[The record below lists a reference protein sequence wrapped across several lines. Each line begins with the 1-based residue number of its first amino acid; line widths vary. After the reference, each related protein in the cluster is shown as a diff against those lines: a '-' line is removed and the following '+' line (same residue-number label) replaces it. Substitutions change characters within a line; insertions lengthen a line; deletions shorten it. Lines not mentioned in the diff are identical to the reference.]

1 MRKILFLFT
10 LINCAF
16 LFSQNLQWHF
26 ETRTTTNTT
35 KHFVQYSTTDSQG
48 NIFIGGNYG
57 TPFSI
62 GVSNISFGSISL
74 NTNST
79 EMGRAVVAKLDKN
92 KNVLW
97 VKEIKSDYVSYVTS
111 LAVDK
116 MDNLIISGAADG
128 NNLKLNP
135 NTNDIFSQ
143 NNYEGVGFI
152 TKWNNNGSFIFGN
165 VYRYGSSFT
174 STIDENN
181 DIVTLGRYAN
191 YNGSFTDF
199 DPDPN
204 VVHPLPAPNGSFLM
218 KNTSNGALSWAIPI
232 HTAELNCVKV
242 NKNNEIV
249 VLGNYNGTLIVNS
262 SQYFPA
268 NIPQA
273 TNRFFLA
280 KFSSAGSTQWL
291 QHLAHGPSMN
301 AVSNSKIAIDNDNN
315 IYTASTF
322 YQPQTF
328 SFTNASVN
336 LPAGGRNVIYK
347 INNNGQH
354 VWNSVIKADDGYD
367 FLTIGLNTDNTINF
381 FVKYSDEIFKV
392 INGNDGSEETVK
404 RLDLFQNYIGYGSH
418 SSRAYYLKFR
428 NDGKLIY
435 NKSDFSTYSLSQ
447 NIDYEG
453 NIINAGNFDSFQDFN
468 PDPDVKEIVAYQ
480 GYQNSFVQ
488 KFGKCYNGTPDGDKT
503 QTFCSL
509 TNPTIQD
516 LYPKTSYTT
525 WYNSPISTTPL
536 AGNTPLQNNATYY
549 ASVQDE
555 SCPFNSKRLA
565 VNVIIKTSPPQLI
578 VNDFYFCSNVSQ
590 MTFNQLNINSNQNIH
605 FYDINGNL
613 LSNYAYIISGTTY
626 FVAQYNNG
634 CESEKTPFKVFSIQG
649 TTPTANTNQSFCFI
663 NQPKISDIQISGQN
677 IKWYD
682 AANTILPATTPLL
695 NGQTYYASQTINGCE
710 SNKIAIQVTVN
721 NTPKPTG
728 NAAQDFCASAN
739 PTLANLVVNGTSLV
753 FYNTAGNVL
762 PITTPLVH
770 GQTYFVTQT
779 LNGCESEKLAIAI
792 TLSTNNVPAQDVT
805 DTFCNSTT
813 ANTMTVNLHFY
824 EDDIINNPNNY
835 IFTYTD
841 NTGNIITNPSG
852 YVLNIGTTIIHV
864 KVATADGCFII
875 VRLNITLNPKPQIKL
890 PESIEFCNGK
900 TVTLDAGSGFTSYL
914 WNTGATTQTITVS
927 TPGIYS
933 VKVTNNFGCED
944 TDIIEVKYSI
954 LAEIVSV
961 NINNSTATVILS
973 TAGNYEYSL
982 DNFIWQ
988 DSNVFNNLTIGEYKV
1003 YVRTKGGCIIGEKNF
1018 SIFNIPNAITPNG
1031 DGRNDKWKIVGLENY
1046 PGTEINLYD
1055 RRGLPVFKE
1064 IISKKPL
1071 EWDGKLNGTPLPTGN
1086 YWYTIKVSDGR
1097 IYTGWLLIKNRD

>member
-218 KNTSNGALSWAIPI
+218 KNTLNGALSWAIPI

-249 VLGNYNGTLIVNS
+249 VLGNYNGTLIINS

-273 TNRFFLA
+273 TNRFFIA

-367 FLTIGLNTDNTINF
+367 FLTIGLNTDNTLNF

-404 RLDLFQNYIGYGSH
+404 RLDLFQNY
-418 SSRAYYLKFR
+418 
-428 NDGKLIY
+428 
-435 NKSDFSTYSLSQ
+435 
-447 NIDYEG
+447 
-453 NIINAGNFDSFQDFN
+453 
-468 PDPDVKEIVAYQ
+468 
-480 GYQNSFVQ
+480 
-488 KFGKCYNGTPDGDKT
+488 
-503 QTFCSL
+503 
-509 TNPTIQD
+509 
-516 LYPKTSYTT
+516 
-525 WYNSPISTTPL
+525 
-536 AGNTPLQNNATYY
+536 
-549 ASVQDE
+549 
-555 SCPFNSKRLA
+555 
-565 VNVIIKTSPPQLI
+565 
-578 VNDFYFCSNVSQ
+578 
-590 MTFNQLNINSNQNIH
+590 
-605 FYDINGNL
+605 
-613 LSNYAYIISGTTY
+613 
-626 FVAQYNNG
+626 
-634 CESEKTPFKVFSIQG
+634 
-649 TTPTANTNQSFCFI
+649 
-663 NQPKISDIQISGQN
+663 
-677 IKWYD
+677 
-682 AANTILPATTPLL
+682 
-695 NGQTYYASQTINGCE
+695 
-710 SNKIAIQVTVN
+710 
-721 NTPKPTG
+721 
-728 NAAQDFCASAN
+728 
-739 PTLANLVVNGTSLV
+739 
-753 FYNTAGNVL
+753 
-762 PITTPLVH
+762 
-770 GQTYFVTQT
+770 
-779 LNGCESEKLAIAI
+779 
-792 TLSTNNVPAQDVT
+792 
-805 DTFCNSTT
+805 
-813 ANTMTVNLHFY
+813 
-824 EDDIINNPNNY
+824 
-835 IFTYTD
+835 
-841 NTGNIITNPSG
+841 
-852 YVLNIGTTIIHV
+852 
-864 KVATADGCFII
+864 
-875 VRLNITLNPKPQIKL
+875 
-890 PESIEFCNGK
+890 
-900 TVTLDAGSGFTSYL
+900 
-914 WNTGATTQTITVS
+914 
-927 TPGIYS
+927 
-933 VKVTNNFGCED
+933 
-944 TDIIEVKYSI
+944 
-954 LAEIVSV
+954 
-961 NINNSTATVILS
+961 
-973 TAGNYEYSL
+973 
-982 DNFIWQ
+982 
-988 DSNVFNNLTIGEYKV
+988 
-1003 YVRTKGGCIIGEKNF
+1003 
-1018 SIFNIPNAITPNG
+1018 
-1031 DGRNDKWKIVGLENY
+1031 
-1046 PGTEINLYD
+1046 
-1055 RRGLPVFKE
+1055 
-1064 IISKKPL
+1064 
-1071 EWDGKLNGTPLPTGN
+1071 
-1086 YWYTIKVSDGR
+1086 
-1097 IYTGWLLIKNRD
+1097 